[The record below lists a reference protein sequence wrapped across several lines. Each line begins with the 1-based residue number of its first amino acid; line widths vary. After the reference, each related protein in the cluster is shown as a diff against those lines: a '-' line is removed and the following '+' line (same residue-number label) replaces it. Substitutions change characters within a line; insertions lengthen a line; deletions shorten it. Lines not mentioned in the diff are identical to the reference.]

1 MVGVTGLQKACV
13 MHPAPGSGG
22 VDGVWGGAG
31 TQELYNRALAIK
43 SAIPHPRIMAIIRE
57 CGGKMHM
64 HDRAWSS
71 AATAFFEVLP
81 PPPNPSIP
89 VTHASSHL
97 TGARTVN
104 ESVQARTSSADRS
117 TLAVDPAIAST

>member
-1 MVGVTGLQKACV
+1 MLGVTGLQKACV

-81 PPPNPSIP
+81 PPPKPFHTRYTRVI
-89 VTHASSHL
+89 SSHRCAHCERVRAG
-97 TGARTVN
+97 TDVV
-104 ESVQARTSSADRS
+104 S
-117 TLAVDPAIAST
+117 